1 MLFHVTSKHSWETCR
16 GRQRAE
22 SSEYIFPPSE
32 VYRWIEAN
40 DDVKVLLV
48 GGHQSAHTFFAFV
61 EADDYQSVVTLMRP
75 EMWVGDVDV
84 LPVNDLITTNNHDFN
99 ISL

>member
-22 SSEYIFPPSE
+22 SSEDIFPPSE
-32 VYRWIEAN
+32 VYRWIDGN
-40 DDVKVLLV
+40 DAVKVLLV

-75 EMWVGDVDV
+75 DLWVGDVDV
-84 LPVNDLITTNNHDFN
+84 RPVNDLITIRKEAGDWGK
-99 ISL
+99 

>member
-1 MLFHVTSKHSWETCR
+1 MLFHVTSKHSWATCR

-22 SSEYIFPPSE
+22 STEDIFPPSE
-32 VYRWIEAN
+32 VYRWIEGN

-84 LPVNDLITTNNHDFN
+84 LPVNDLITIRKETGDWGK
-99 ISL
+99 